1 MVFRPMILTCWY
13 DSWYHLDCHIS
24 VKCTG
29 TGITDGNACTG
40 ILLVSDLVPATHDF
54 YQVT

>member
-1 MVFRPMILTCWY
+1 VVFRPMILTCWY

-24 VKCTG
+24 VICTG